1 MPKQIASMKSLIRC
15 STGLLVLQFSLA
27 SLSARQI
34 LVQPQGR
41 GATVVNDI
49 SNVRVGTP
57 SADGTELVL
66 TMDVIYDGLRG
77 PSARIVPIISDRKNP
92 QVSHWFGA
100 ETKAVGQGRSTVSV
114 KIKFFNDE
122 PGVPFELTTDRIRLM
137 MLSES
142 GNSVISESPVLKTVK
157 WGNPNI
163 KPVPLERAATVAVDE
178 AKAAQL
184 AAATNQAAQRAQ
196 AQAQEAQRQAEIKRQ
211 ADEKAKADAE
221 VKRIADD
228 KAKAD
233 AEAKRIAALAEQQ
246 RVADEKARADAE
258 AKRIADDKA
267 KADAEAKRIAALAE
281 QQRVA
286 DEKARADAE
295 AKRIADDKAKADA
308 EAKRIAALAE
318 QQRVADE
325 KAKADA
331 EAKRIADDKAK
342 ADAEA
347 KRIAALAEQQRMA
360 DEKAKADAE
369 VKRIADDK
377 AKADA
382 EAKRIAALA
391 EQQRVADEK
400 ARADAEA
407 KRIADD
413 KAKADAEAKRIAALA
428 EQQRVADEKARAD
441 AEAKRIADER
451 AKAEAAAIIAAVT
464 PSTSFRAPSFALSK
478 TAKTKVSNLDVVHR
492 SLDRSEMTI
501 GVEYTYAASD
511 GLGTMGVDFASAD
524 DPAASTYFSSPTVE
538 IGKSSRPF
546 VLFPV
551 KFNPASGSAPK
562 SGSFGTDKVWVYLT
576 GPAGEKQYIS
586 SATMLLQWHPPGGA
600 SGGPAAVAAA
610 RAGSQSTAQ
619 IEDFKQNNAFSGSVM
634 VRYNLGVDSGRIHL
648 RIYDS
653 AKPESGAWFE
663 SEDVPIK
670 SGPGLSLVNIKVP
683 PESKGPAIF
692 SADTIEIT
700 LLDDKDK
707 VLATVTTKSNMS
719 WAKPE

>member
-211 ADEKAKADAE
+211 
-221 VKRIADD
+221 
-228 KAKAD
+228 
-233 AEAKRIAALAEQQ
+233 
-246 RVADEKARADAE
+246 
-258 AKRIADDKA
+258 
-267 KADAEAKRIAALAE
+267 
-281 QQRVA
+281 
-286 DEKARADAE
+286 
-295 AKRIADDKAKADA
+295 
-308 EAKRIAALAE
+308 
-318 QQRVADE
+318 
-325 KAKADA
+325 
-331 EAKRIADDKAK
+331 
-342 ADAEA
+342 
-347 KRIAALAEQQRMA
+347 A

>member
-221 VKRIADD
+221 V
-228 KAKAD
+228 
-233 AEAKRIAALAEQQ
+233 
-246 RVADEKARADAE
+246 
-258 AKRIADDKA
+258 
-267 KADAEAKRIAALAE
+267 
-281 QQRVA
+281 
-286 DEKARADAE
+286 
-295 AKRIADDKAKADA
+295 
-308 EAKRIAALAE
+308 
-318 QQRVADE
+318 
-325 KAKADA
+325 
-331 EAKRIADDKAK
+331 
-342 ADAEA
+342 
-347 KRIAALAEQQRMA
+347 
-360 DEKAKADAE
+360 
-369 VKRIADDK
+369 
-377 AKADA
+377 
-382 EAKRIAALA
+382 
-391 EQQRVADEK
+391 
-400 ARADAEA
+400 

>member
-258 AKRIADDKA
+258 A
-267 KADAEAKRIAALAE
+267 
-281 QQRVA
+281 
-286 DEKARADAE
+286 
-295 AKRIADDKAKADA
+295 
-308 EAKRIAALAE
+308 
-318 QQRVADE
+318 
-325 KAKADA
+325 
-331 EAKRIADDKAK
+331 
-342 ADAEA
+342 
-347 KRIAALAEQQRMA
+347 
-360 DEKAKADAE
+360 
-369 VKRIADDK
+369 KRIADDK